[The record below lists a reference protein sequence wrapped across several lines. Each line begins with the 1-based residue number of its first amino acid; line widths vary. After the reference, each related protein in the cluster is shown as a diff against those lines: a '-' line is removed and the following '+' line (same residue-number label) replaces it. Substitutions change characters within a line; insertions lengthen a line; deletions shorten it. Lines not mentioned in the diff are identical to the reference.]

1 MIGYTFP
8 TIIFITHYVID
19 VTRVSISMSSLK
31 GTGSS
36 NKWRK
41 IREQIIRR
49 DGCCQ
54 MCGSDERLSVD
65 HIVPRTLGGD
75 DNPNNLQ
82 VLCSSCNSSKGGRFF
97 DRARTPPTLPVS
109 FYPEN
114 ASTSHYRLE
123 SDAEQS

>member
-1 MIGYTFP
+1 M
-8 TIIFITHYVID
+8 TISITPYAID
-19 VTRVSISMSSLK
+19 VTRVSIYMSSLK

-97 DRARTPPTLPVS
+97 DRPRTPPTLPVS
-109 FYPEN
+109 FYPKN
-114 ASTSHYRLE
+114 DSNSHYRLE
-123 SDAEQS
+123 QDENQS

>member
-1 MIGYTFP
+1 ME
-8 TIIFITHYVID
+8 YVID
-19 VTRVSISMSSLK
+19 VMRVSIFMSSLK
-31 GTGSS
+31 GSGSS

-65 HIVPRTLGGD
+65 HIVPRVAGGD
-75 DNPNNLQ
+75 DNPSNLQ
-82 VLCSSCNSSKGGRFF
+82 VLCSSCNSAKGGRFF
-97 DRARTPPTLPVS
+97 DRPRTPPTLPVS

-114 ASTSHYRLE
+114 ASISHYRLE
-123 SDAEQS
+123 SDENQS

>member
-1 MIGYTFP
+1 
-8 TIIFITHYVID
+8 
-19 VTRVSISMSSLK
+19 MSSLK

-82 VLCSSCNSSKGGRFF
+82 VLCSSCNSSKGGRLF
-97 DRARTPPTLPVS
+97 DRAATPPTLHGLFSPKNDS
-109 FYPEN
+109 I
-114 ASTSHYRLE
+114 SHYPAQKDE
-123 SDAEQS
+123 D

>member
-1 MIGYTFP
+1 M
-8 TIIFITHYVID
+8 TISITPYAID
-19 VTRVSISMSSLK
+19 VTRVSIYMSSLK

-54 MCGSDERLSVD
+54 MCGSEERLSVD

-75 DNPNNLQ
+75 DNYNNLQ
-82 VLCSSCNSSKGGRFF
+82 VLCSSCNSAKGGRLF
-97 DRARTPPTLPVS
+97 DRPRTPPTLPVS

-114 ASTSHYRLE
+114 ASISHYRLE
-123 SDAEQS
+123 SDENQS

>member
-1 MIGYTFP
+1 MR
-8 TIIFITHYVID
+8 IFITSIAITVQ
-19 VTRVSISMSSLK
+19 RISMSSLK

-65 HIVPRTLGGD
+65 HIVPRVLGGD

-97 DRARTPPTLPVS
+97 DRPRTPPTLPVS

-123 SDAEQS
+123 SDENQS